1 MTQTGY
7 IDLHCHLLPAID
19 DGARNLD
26 DAVAMARTL
35 ADAGFS
41 DVAPSPHAWPELPA
55 ADVAAQKRTEV
66 AQRLAEEHI
75 AIALHSNAE
84 NRLDSELFERIERGD
99 PRPLGAGRYLLV
111 EAPFQ
116 APLPRLLDLVF
127 RLKTKGFTPLIAHP
141 ERCLEFREHPDR
153 ARQAVEGGA
162 ALQMELGA
170 LTNRYGPEAR
180 RLAERILDDGLY
192 AIAATDMHGPVG
204 AERWVPEAIHEL
216 EHRVGARGT
225 QAMLRDNP
233 GHVLRGEPLPADLLG
248 GAA

>member
-1 MTQTGY
+1 MNTSRSHCTPTQR
-7 IDLHCHLLPAID
+7 IDSI
-19 DGARNLD
+19 
-26 DAVAMARTL
+26 RTSST
-35 ADAGFS
+35 ASSAATPVRS
-41 DVAPSPHAWPELPA
+41 APA
-55 ADVAAQKRTEV
+55 ATSSSR
-66 AQRLAEEHI
+66 RP
-75 AIALHSNAE
+75 S
-84 NRLDSELFERIERGD
+84 R
-99 PRPLGAGRYLLV
+99 PRCR
-111 EAPFQ
+111 
-116 APLPRLLDLVF
+116 RLLDLVF

-141 ERCLEFREHPDR
+141 ERCLEFREHPER

-192 AIAATDMHGPVG
+192 AVAATDMHGPVG
-204 AERWVPEAIHEL
+204 AERWVPAAIEEL

-225 QAMLRDNP
+225 SAMLRDNP